1 MANAALPSAQ
11 FVLTLCAFAGL
22 WLVVGAILSEL
33 SGWSRLA
40 RAFPGGAR
48 PPGPRI
54 RRQVVGMGLVGEN
67 GITGLIPTAEGL
79 YIYSHPLFR
88 FRRPPILVPWTEVH
102 NDGERGAL
110 WWRSVGID
118 LGRITMLRLRP
129 KAMPVLA
136 PYLAVEPRAV
146 RSHV

>member
-1 MANAALPSAQ
+1 MASAVLPFALA
-11 FVLTLCAFAGL
+11 VLALCAFAGL
-22 WLVVGAILSEL
+22 WLVVCAILSEL
-33 SGWSRLA
+33 SGWPRLA

-48 PPGPRI
+48 PPGKRI
-54 RRQVVGMGLVGEN
+54 RGQVVGIGLVGEN
-67 GITGLIPTAEGL
+67 NVTGLIPTAEGL

-102 NDGERGAL
+102 YDGERGAL

-129 KAMPVLA
+129 KAFPVLA